1 MKQRGY
7 YALTLLGYLGIM
19 ALLPVWYGWLYP
31 PRVLAPTT
39 VIVLLALPL
48 FAPLR
53 GLLHARP
60 YTVAWSLFVSLIYF
74 IHGIVEA
81 YSNPQVRWLA
91 LGEVALSLCWMSGG
105 TLFIRATSRA
115 RTPRNPAP

>member
-1 MKQRGY
+1 
-7 YALTLLGYLGIM
+7 
-19 ALLPVWYGWLYP
+19 LPVWYGWLYP

-53 GLLHARP
+53 GLLHARR